1 MMEAIWL
8 PKVRPLFK
16 AHFDK
21 LLPVSIHKTKTF
33 FSIRLQQTKVFLK
46 RHQDISPPCLQ
57 LPHIEEEHDLFLSL
71 PVSKP
76 SQTISTML

>member
-1 MMEAIWL
+1 MMEARWL
-8 PKVRPLFK
+8 PKVRPLLE
-16 AHFDK
+16 AHFDQ
-21 LLPVSIHKTKTF
+21 LFPVSIHKTKT

-57 LPHIEEEHDLFLSL
+57 GPHIEEEHDLFLFL

-76 SQTISTML
+76 NQTISTAL